1 MFLPAQLSKV
11 GRCLNHILEVF
22 TRSTETLAPATVEKG
37 RGCLSV
43 VTKDRIEKVMEE
55 EEG

>member
-1 MFLPAQLSKV
+1 MFLPARLGKV

-22 TRSTETLAPATVEKG
+22 TSSTEALAPAAVEKG

-43 VTKDRIEKVMEE
+43 VTKDCIEKVMEE